1 MISYIK
7 NIKNPALKCFIHVLP
22 FFVGFFILKDFGTDI
37 GAAIKIFFISST
49 TALSPMFRFCGE
61 YIMGLIA
68 FIAVWSIYV
77 YFCMLKTE
85 KEHNIIKMWKTI
97 SHIATVVL
105 FFYGLLYI
113 SDTSHLM
120 NQLRAIYKP
129 TEALNYSSNLIFF
142 TGIVCF
148 MSVVANIYLVGT
160 MRSFN
165 NELKKKEQY
174 S

>member
-22 FFVGFFILKDFGTDI
+22 FFVGFFILKDFGADI
-37 GAAIKIFFISST
+37 GTAFEVFFNAST
-49 TALSPMFRFCGE
+49 KTLSPMFRFCGE

-77 YFCMLKTE
+77 YSCMLKTE
-85 KEHNIIKMWKTI
+85 KEHNIIKVWKTI

-105 FFYGLLYI
+105 FFYGMLYI

-120 NQLRAIYKP
+120 DELRSTYKP
-129 TEALNYSSNLIFF
+129 TEALKYSLNLIFF
-142 TGIVCF
+142 TGLVCF
-148 MSVVANIYLVGT
+148 MSIVANIYLIGT
-160 MRSFN
+160 MRTFN
-165 NELKKKEQY
+165 TELQKKEQY
-174 S
+174 R